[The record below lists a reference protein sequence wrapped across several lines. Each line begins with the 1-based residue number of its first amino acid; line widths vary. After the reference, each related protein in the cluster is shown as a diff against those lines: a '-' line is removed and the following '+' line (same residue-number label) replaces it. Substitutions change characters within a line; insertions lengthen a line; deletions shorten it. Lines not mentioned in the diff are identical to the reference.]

1 MLAMLNHCLY
11 SLKQQFWANEG
22 RIEEAMDMVETEGQ
36 KFCLLRVPRSAAA
49 HGRQLKILIEHLVT

>member
-22 RIEEAMDMVETEGQ
+22 RIEETMDMVETEGQ
-36 KFCLLRVPRSAAA
+36 KFCLLPVPRATMA
-49 HGRQLKILIEHLVT
+49 HRRQLKK